1 MNKDAHLIY
10 EAYTDRFLVEAPPVE
25 MSGDVNVEPVTNKTI
40 PGQGKKYGG
49 GAITAVAQQQGKS
62 EEDVTQDMAK
72 TIIAKAQDK
81 KEIDGKMVH
90 YFSGEP
96 DAFIESLVPEFEQ
109 KYGIKPTMARYT
121 INYLLIYVLNAKKT
135 PGGLIKLS
143 TKNISN
149 PEALPDQPTVTD
161 MKFPSVDEGYGPE
174 FSYTKN
180 KEAKLEGKI
189 GEVFNLMPEEVSGVD
204 MSSAIKSNMIQ
215 VGIDKRQFW
224 SVITGLI
231 EGHAFFEKKKD
242 ETSDPEGDVSVEP
255 LSVSKR
261 DTEDAVREL
270 PAYREMQRQKARET
284 SY

>member
-10 EAYTDRFLVEAPPVE
+10 EAYTNKLLVEAPPVE
-25 MSGDVNVEPVTNKTI
+25 MSGDVNVEPVTKKTI

-81 KEIDGKMVH
+81 KEVDGKMVH

-161 MKFPSVDEGYGPE
+161 MKFPSADEGYGPE
-174 FSYTKN
+174 FTYIKN
-180 KEAKLEGKI
+180 KEVKLEGKI
-189 GEVFNLMPEEVSGVD
+189 GEVFNLMPDEVSGDD
-204 MSSAIKSNMIQ
+204 MSSVIKRNMIQ

-224 SVITGLI
+224 DVVTGLI
-231 EGHAFFEKKKD
+231 EGRAFFEKKKEGTTD
-242 ETSDPEGDVSVEP
+242 SEGDVAVEP
-255 LSVSKR
+255 LSVSRR
-261 DTEDAVREL
+261 DVEDTVREL
-270 PAYREMQRQKARET
+270 PAYREMQRQRARET
-284 SY
+284 TY